1 MRTYTESIDST
12 FEGKSELKINRSAKT
27 PCHRPSMRVA
37 RSRQEQY

>member
-12 FEGKSELKINRSAKT
+12 FEGKSELKINRSVKT